1 MCSFL
6 SNLFNYSIIK
16 DMAILSKLLKKG
28 IRLRES
34 LEQEFSNPI
43 DLQKQQLRKL
53 LLKAER
59 TEIGKRYQFNGV
71 LRGFRGTSDEFY
83 EAFKSRVPIY
93 DYNSIYEEFWKKLLE
108 GKKNVTWPGAV
119 QYFALS
125 SGTSGASSKYIPVTK
140 SMVKAIRRTGV
151 RQILSL
157 SKYDLP
163 DSLFTK
169 GILMLGGSTDLE
181 FNGTYFSG
189 DLSGITASKLPIW
202 FQRFYKP
209 GKKISR
215 NKNWGEKLD
224 QIVANAKNW
233 DIGIIVG
240 VPAWLQI
247 LIEKIIDRYK
257 VENIHDIWPN
267 LQIFVHGGVAF
278 EPYRKGFESLLGKP
292 LIYIETYLASEGFL
306 AYQAVP
312 NRKSMRL
319 VLNNGIFY
327 EFIPFEETNFDTD
340 GNVKSTAQ
348 TLKIDEIEEG
358 RDYAILITTCA
369 GAWRY
374 LIGDVVKFVSK
385 EDSEIIITGRTKHF
399 LSLCGEHLSV
409 DNMNRA
415 IELVS
420 KELNIRV
427 REFTVIG
434 IPHQNLFG
442 HHWYI
447 GTDDEVH
454 PKRLEKSLDH
464 FLKELNDDYKIERK
478 HALKKI
484 KVEILPSALFY
495 EWMKIQGKEGGQN
508 KFPRVLKNEKAN
520 AWIDFLKVVG
530 LDD

>member
-1 MCSFL
+1 
-6 SNLFNYSIIK
+6 
-16 DMAILSKLLKKG
+16 MAILSTLLKKG

-34 LEQEFSNPI
+34 LEQEYSNPL
-43 DLQKQQLRKL
+43 DLQKEQLKKL

-59 TEIGKRYQFNGV
+59 TEIGQKYDFNGV
-71 LRGFRGTSDEFY
+71 LKGYRGGAEEFY
-83 EAFKSRVPIY
+83 TLFKTKVPVY
-93 DYNSIYEEFWKKLLE
+93 DYNSIFEEFWNKLLE
-108 GKKNVTWPGAV
+108 GKKNSTWPGSV
-119 QYFALS
+119 KYFALS

-151 RQILSL
+151 RQILTL

-163 DSLFTK
+163 ASLFTK

-215 NKNWGEKLD
+215 NKNWGDKLD
-224 QIVANAKNW
+224 QIVANAKKW

-247 LIEKIIDRYK
+247 LLEKIIEQYK
-257 VENIHDIWPN
+257 VNSIHEIWPN
-267 LQIFVHGGVAF
+267 LQVFVHGGVSF

-306 AYQAVP
+306 AFQALP
-312 NRKSMRL
+312 NRRSMRL

-327 EFIPFEETNFDTD
+327 EFIPFNERNFDDD
-340 GNVKSTAQ
+340 GNLKSVVQ

-358 RDYAILITTCA
+358 KDYAILISTCA

-374 LIGDVVKFVSK
+374 LIGDVVRFVSK
-385 EDSEIIITGRTKHF
+385 EESELVITGRTKHF

-409 DNMNRA
+409 DNMNKA
-415 IELVS
+415 IELS
-420 KELNIRV
+420 SEELDIRV
-427 REFTVIG
+427 KEFTVLG
-434 IPHQNLFG
+434 LPHENLFA
-442 HHWYI
+442 HHWYV
-447 GTDDEVH
+447 GTEDHVSG
-454 PKRLEKSLDH
+454 KKLERTLDH
-464 FLKELNDDYKIERK
+464 YLKKLNDDYAVERK
-478 HALKKI
+478 HALKEI
-484 KVEILPSALFY
+484 KVTVLPPSLFY
-495 EWMKIQGKEGGQN
+495 EWLAIQGKEGGQN
-508 KFPRVLKNEKAN
+508 KFPRVLKNEKAEEW
-520 AWIDFLKVVG
+520 AHFLRQKRIDG
-530 LDD
+530 